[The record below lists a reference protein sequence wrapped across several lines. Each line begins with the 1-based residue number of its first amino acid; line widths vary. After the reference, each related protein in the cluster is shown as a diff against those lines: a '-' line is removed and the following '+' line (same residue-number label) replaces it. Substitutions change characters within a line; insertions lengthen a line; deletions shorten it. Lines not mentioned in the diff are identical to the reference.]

1 MEIDLWWLL
10 ALPVFFGL
18 GWAAARIDI
27 RHLMS
32 ESRALPGSY
41 FKGLNF
47 LLNEQPDKAIDAFIE
62 VVRVD
67 PETIE
72 LHFALGNLFRRRG
85 EIERAI
91 RMHSSLTNRPDLN
104 DEQRLHALYEL
115 GQDYLKAGLLD
126 RAEEALTKLEGT
138 AWAGRAQTWLLEI
151 YELEKD
157 WDKAV
162 RTAGR
167 VEKEGGESR
176 QKEIAQFHCERAT
189 ASLARS
195 LAGEA
200 RAHAEAALRVNR
212 KAVRANLILGDIEAH
227 LKNHEAAIAAWLNIE
242 SQDPRYL
249 AQVAARL
256 MDAHRALGR
265 AQAGAQLLKSLVQRY
280 PSADLLEH
288 AFQATLDAEGA
299 EAAYGLVREELRK
312 HPTLAGLDK
321 LLEAQLL
328 AAPPERSADLS
339 LIKSLIHAHTEK
351 LARYACENCGFKAK
365 QFFWR
370 CPGCGEWETYS
381 PTRAEQLN
389 GSH

>member
-1 MEIDLWWLL
+1 ML
-10 ALPVFFGL
+10 F
-18 GWAAARIDI
+18 R
-27 RHLMS
+27 S
-32 ESRALPGSY
+32 
-41 FKGLNF
+41 
-47 LLNEQPDKAIDAFIE
+47 
-62 VVRVD
+62 VD

-104 DEQRLHALYEL
+104 DEHRLHALYEL

-189 ASLARS
+189 TSLARS

>member
-18 GWAAARIDI
+18 GWIAARVDI
-27 RHLMS
+27 RHLLS

-62 VVRVD
+62 VVKHD

-91 RMHSSLTNRPDLN
+91 RMHTNLVNRPDLN

-115 GQDYLKAGLLD
+115 GQDFLKAGMLD
-126 RAEEALTKLEGT
+126 RAEESLTRLEGT
-138 AWAGRAQTWLLEI
+138 TWAGRAQVHLLEI

-162 RTAGR
+162 RTAER
-167 VEKEGGESR
+167 VEHETGASR
-176 QKEIAQFHCERAT
+176 QKEIAQFHCERAA

-195 LAGEA
+195 QPDEA
-200 RAHAEAALRVNR
+200 RGHVEAALKAHR
-212 KAVRANLILGDIEAH
+212 KTVRANMILGDIEAH
-227 LKNHEAAIAAWLNIE
+227 QRQYAAAIAAWLRIE
-242 SQDPRYL
+242 TQDPRFL
-249 AQVAARL
+249 SHIAARL
-256 MDAHRALGR
+256 MDAHRAQG
-265 AQAGAQLLKSLVQRY
+265 QAPQGAQLLRGLLERY
-280 PSADLLEH
+280 PSADLLET
-288 AFQATLDAEGA
+288 AFQVTLETAGA
-299 EAAYGLVREELRK
+299 EAAYAVVREELRK

-328 AAPPERSADLS
+328 AAPPERAGDLT

-351 LARYACENCGFKAK
+351 LKRYACENCGFKAK

-370 CPGCGEWETYS
+370 CPGCGGWETYS
-381 PTRAEQLN
+381 PNRAEELN
-389 GSH
+389 GTL